1 MLRYTRPICN
11 FENVVI
17 MDNEFYATK
26 GLVELRKNG
35 VFGATLI
42 KKRIYWLSN
51 IELTG
56 MRRHFALK

>member
-1 MLRYTRPICN
+1 
-11 FENVVI
+11 

-51 IELTG
+51 IKCDAIYA
-56 MRRHFALK
+56 HFALK